1 MKKRQEK
8 LPSDPFLRLLWRL
21 DHAPIDLPSLV
32 AKSERGETLRQVAHS
47 YADVLAPLPPLLSSV
62 AQSKTLSIAER
73 MPLIGGYASGLQ
85 LTLNTISE
93 ASQGFTTLL
102 NLDKAYTQPL
112 RRAIATGEKLRR
124 ERQPN
129 QLEQARRDFSEA
141 ALALNK
147 SVLGLEKQ
155 QERLRAIETDL
166 LKLKK
171 LRPAKSQPSAQPGTL
186 DKICLR
192 LQGINS
198 SLTTRGDL
206 LKTLYNYVQICS
218 DDTQEALRQKLGQP
232 GNRS

>member
-32 AKSERGETLRQVAHS
+32 AKSAQGETLRQVAQS
-47 YADVLAPLPPLLSSV
+47 YADVLVPLTPLLNSA
-62 AQSKTLSIAER
+62 AQSKTLSLAER
-73 MPLIGGYASGLQ
+73 VPLVGGYASGLQ
-85 LTLNTISE
+85 MTLNTISE

-129 QLEQARRDFSEA
+129 QLEQAGRDFREA

-147 SVLGLEKQ
+147 SILGLEKQ
-155 QERLRAIETDL
+155 QERLLAIQTGL

-171 LRPAKSQPSAQPGTL
+171 LRPAKSQPSAEPGIL

-192 LQGINS
+192 LQGINI
-198 SLTTRGDL
+198 SLTTRRDL
-206 LKTLYNYVQICS
+206 IRTLCNYVEICS